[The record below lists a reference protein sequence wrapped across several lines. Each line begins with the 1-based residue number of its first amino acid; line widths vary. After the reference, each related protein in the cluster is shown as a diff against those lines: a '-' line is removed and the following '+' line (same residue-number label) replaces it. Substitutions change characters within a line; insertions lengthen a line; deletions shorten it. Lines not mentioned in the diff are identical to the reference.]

1 MRGTFFEKPLE
12 YSIEISGE
20 SWNQGGKVNGTLT
33 IKNHGDSAIELNGK
47 GVSLCLTEAKKFKA
61 KDPAGIKAL
70 NTKSWPEAS
79 SVSPG
84 SQETLNF
91 EFELAK
97 DCPITEKASSLYIN
111 CGEFENPFTGGHM
124 QLDVKPINVINN
136 YLEIFENFFKFK
148 VKAIKNKKGFL
159 DVKLVAPDSKE
170 LGAVEQLNLNLAVD
184 GDELDIMYI
193 FKLKKLAYDEGSV
206 SAKSEKKNFEQRLTK
221 RQHTA
226 FGDSPNQD
234 GIMKAINE
242 ILDQIKSKSLF

>member
-20 SWNQGGKVNGTLT
+20 SWNQGGQINGTLT
-33 IKNHGDSAIELNGK
+33 IKNHGDSSIELDGK
-47 GVSLCLTEAKKFKA
+47 GVSLCLTETKKFKA
-61 KDPAGIKAL
+61 KDTAGIKAL
-70 NTKSWPEAS
+70 KTVGWSETS
-79 SVSPG
+79 TISPG
-84 SQETLNF
+84 SEESLDFTF
-91 EFELAK
+91 DLAK

-111 CGEFENPFTGGHM
+111 CGEFENPFTGGHL
-124 QLDVKPINVINN
+124 QLDVKPINIINN

-148 VKAIKNKKGFL
+148 IKAIKNKKGFL
-159 DVKLVAPDSKE
+159 DVKLIAPDSKE

-184 GDELDIMYI
+184 DNDLNIKYI
-193 FKLKKLAYDEGSV
+193 FKLKKLAYNEGSV
-206 SAKSEKKNFEQRLTK
+206 SAKSEKKNFEQRLSK

-226 FGDSPNQD
+226 FGESPNQD